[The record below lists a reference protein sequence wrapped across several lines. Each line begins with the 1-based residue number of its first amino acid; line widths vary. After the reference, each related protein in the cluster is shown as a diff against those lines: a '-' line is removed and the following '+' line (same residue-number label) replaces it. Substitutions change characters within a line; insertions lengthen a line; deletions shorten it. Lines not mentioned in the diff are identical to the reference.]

1 MFLQVKS
8 VHIFCLALQSIQP
21 MFSIKPSFSV
31 CHSTKTWSCVNI
43 LYLVDVSDCL
53 NSLFNRKVTECIIII
68 CFIIHAVL
76 HHIMKCIFYYILFYV
91 LLYFLFDIIYRYMT
105 VWSFFKNFIDI
116 KYSQTFR
123 IKSDKILIFFV
134 IKCYVKASVNAKLY
148 KTGSTNAKG
157 QKFLKLLFSFKSIG
171 IKMGHFFFF
180 ARKLFAFW
188 NTQFFHCSSS
198 FLLTYLYVSDAS
210 DTSFISYKD
219 L

>member
-1 MFLQVKS
+1 MFYIHNLFYYTYCITSYYEMHILLYS
-8 VHIFCLALQSIQP
+8 VL
-21 MFSIKPSFSV
+21 
-31 CHSTKTWSCVNI
+31 
-43 LYLVDVSDCL
+43 
-53 NSLFNRKVTECIIII
+53 CIIIF
-68 CFIIHAVL
+68 FIW
-76 HHIMKCIFYYILFYV
+76 YYIQVY
-91 LLYFLFDIIYRYMT
+91 DG
-105 VWSFFKNFIDI
+105 WSFFKNFIDI

-180 ARKLFAFW
+180 CARKLFAFW

-198 FLLTYLYVSDAS
+198 FSLTYLYVSDAS